1 MSGLEVA
8 AQLTEPATTAS
19 CKIGGNWLLRNY
31 GYEKTRECKTWLTR
45 MEQIIEEIKELGN
58 DYENKP
64 PSISSLAIARG
75 MEQYCGNSYAWFT
88 EKSRENDDDE
98 NCAAQ
103 NNHIWWF
110 RYHLLRV
117 CNNRNH
123 TGTNLSQFGYDKSN
137 RDPWIA
143 KYLLFLDDVP
153 SEVKVEDLLE
163 KAGIDLSKT
172 DGQVVFACRDKYDC
186 KTDEDMYIKAI
197 LECSGFSKEGSRFP
211 SDF

>member
-1 MSGLEVA
+1 MQDKPTSTPQDSTWNNTVETVMHGSLKSNVA
-8 AQLTEPATTAS
+8 TLLTWLKKEKFK
-19 CKIGGNWLLRNY
+19 KIGIRGHPGL
-31 GYEKTRECKTWLTR
+31 GKTTTMKTVQHKITTSGGFD
-45 MEQIIEEIKELGN
+45 IIF
-58 DYENKP
+58 
-64 PSISSLAIARG
+64 
-75 MEQYCGNSYAWFT
+75 YASVT
-88 EKSRENDDDE
+88 
-98 NCAAQ
+98 
-103 NNHIWWF
+103 
-110 RYHLLRV
+110 
-117 CNNRNH
+117 
-123 TGTNLSQFGYDKSN
+123 TGTNLSQFGHDKSN

-197 LECSGFSKEGSRFP
+197 LECSVFSKEGSRFP

>member
-1 MSGLEVA
+1 MSD
-8 AQLTEPATTAS
+8 TETKVS
-19 CKIGGNWLLRNY
+19 NNSSLQ
-31 GYEKTRECKTWLTR
+31 EKTRECKTWLTR

-88 EKSRENDDDE
+88 EK
-98 NCAAQ
+98 
-103 NNHIWWF
+103 
-110 RYHLLRV
+110 
-117 CNNRNH
+117 NH